1 MKVPTDLRLL
11 IDLEGHLG
19 RQVRGYAMSYAEEK
33 FAVSKWFYR
42 TRWAR
47 AKELKKRLT
56 KELEEIRHGLEEQA
70 KQRS

>member
-11 IDLEGHLG
+11 TDMEFHLSV
-19 RQVRGYAMSYAEEK
+19 QIRGLAISYAEEK

-42 TRWAR
+42 TRWAEAR
-47 AKELKKRLT
+47 ELKKRLT
-56 KELEEIRHGLEEQA
+56 KELEEIQHGLEEQA